1 MTTGNGA
8 YATGGMRRDNGR
20 NTAHKLEHIRQS
32 LADIFS
38 TPIGSR
44 IQRREYGSHL
54 FDLIDA
60 PMNPANRLRLA
71 AVLVDAA
78 SRWEPRVVLETA
90 VIDIAMDGKTEISYT
105 ARTLDVSQR
114 LANVFEFVCGVAAIV
129 AAHPA
134 GGIGTVTCSHG
145 CFLFFAVI

>member
-1 MTTGNGA
+1 MSTGNGA
-8 YATGGMRRDNGR
+8 YALGGMRRDNGR

-32 LADIFS
+32 LADIFT

-71 AVLVDAA
+71 AALVDAA

-90 VIDIAMDGKTEISYT
+90 VINITMDGKTEISYT
-105 ARTLDVSQR
+105 ARTLDDAELRGQATLR
-114 LANVFEFVCGVAAIV
+114 
-129 AAHPA
+129 H
-134 GGIGTVTCSHG
+134 
-145 CFLFFAVI
+145 

>member
-1 MTTGNGA
+1 MPSAGCGATTV
-8 YATGGMRRDNGR
+8 ATAPINL
-20 NTAHKLEHIRQS
+20 NIFAS
-32 LADIFS
+32 PLADIFT

-71 AVLVDAA
+71 AALVDAA

-90 VIDIAMDGKTEISYT
+90 VIDITMDGKTEISYT
-105 ARTLDVSQR
+105 ARTLDDAELRGQATLR
-114 LANVFEFVCGVAAIV
+114 
-129 AAHPA
+129 H
-134 GGIGTVTCSHG
+134 
-145 CFLFFAVI
+145 